1 VVAPTQRARAAL
13 TEALRTARRSGG
25 LTGSTLAERLGPGW
39 AQPKISKIESG
50 RQFPTEEETVAWA
63 KATGADPNVLLALH
77 ARAGHEYAVF
87 RDAFRTEGGPDRHQ
101 EAYAAAEQ
109 AASLVFGFQ
118 PNIVHGL
125 LQTPEYARHLL
136 SLPGG
141 PADHGATQ
149 DEIDR
154 MVAARMRRTAVL
166 YEPGR
171 TVTVLI
177 GEAALHN
184 VVGSPAVMRDQLA
197 HITRLATT
205 LTHATIGIVPFERF
219 PVLVQHGWDQ
229 RDQIISLETTAGD
242 LEIADPTEVAQ
253 YARWADVLRSAAI
266 VRDDAADL
274 CRQLTGSQSYSSGSR
289 SWAADP
295 GKSW

>member
-25 LTGSTLAERLGPGW
+25 LTGSALAERLGAGW

-50 RQFPTEEETVAWA
+50 RQFPTEAEVIAWA
-63 KATGADPNVLLALH
+63 DATTADRAMLLALH
-77 ARAGHEYAVF
+77 ARASHEYAVF
-87 RDAFRTEGGPDRHQ
+87 RDAFRSEGGPERHQ
-101 EAYAAAEQ
+101 EAYGAAEQ

-136 SLPGG
+136 ALPGG

-154 MVAARMRRTAVL
+154 MVAARMRRSAVL

-184 VVGSPAVMRDQLA
+184 VVGSPEVMRDQLA
-197 HITRLATT
+197 HIARLATT
-205 LTHATIGIVPFERF
+205 LTHATIGIVPFKRF

-229 RDQIISLETTAGD
+229 RDQIITLETTAGD

-253 YARWADVLRSAAI
+253 YERWATLLCKSAL
-266 VRDDAADL
+266 VGRAASDYYQQASTGDL
-274 CRQLTGSQSYSSGSR
+274 S
-289 SWAADP
+289 
-295 GKSW
+295 

>member
-1 VVAPTQRARAAL
+1 VVAPTQRARVAL
-13 TEALRTARRSGG
+13 TEALRAARRSGG
-25 LTGSTLAERLGPGW
+25 LTGSALAERLGPGW

-50 RQFPTEEETVAWA
+50 RQFPTEAEVIAWA
-63 KATGADPNVLLALH
+63 EATAADRAMLLALH

-87 RDAFRTEGGPDRHQ
+87 RDAFRTEGGPERHQ
-101 EAYAAAEQ
+101 EAYGAAEQ

-136 SLPGG
+136 NLPGG
-141 PADHGATQ
+141 PADHGATP
-149 DEIDR
+149 DEVDR
-154 MVAARMRRTAVL
+154 MVAARMRRSAVL

-184 VVGSPAVMRDQLA
+184 VVGPPEVMRDQIA
-197 HITRLATT
+197 HIARLATT

-229 RDQIISLETTAGD
+229 RDQIITLETTAGD

-253 YARWADVLRSAAI
+253 YERWATLLSKSAL
-266 VRDDAADL
+266 VGRAASDCCQQPSPVDL
-274 CRQLTGSQSYSSGSR
+274 S
-289 SWAADP
+289 
-295 GKSW
+295 